1 MTGGAIDA
9 YAETH
14 TRISFDDRWIC
25 GRAGTQLE
33 INQCSSD
40 NFQKLDAQLN
50 SLYKTQIERVHG
62 KSDESRLRAAQRGW
76 LIYIKADCLY
86 QNGPAE
92 LSGSIWPYLQN
103 VCMGEHYK
111 QRISLLKEFVNC
123 TQDGCIG
130 K

>member
-1 MTGGAIDA
+1 MLFLMNKDQQKTKLELTYLAN
-9 YAETH
+9 
-14 TRISFDDRWIC
+14 IC
-25 GRAGTQLE
+25 CQM
-33 INQCSSD
+33 NDSD

-111 QRISLLKEFVNC
+111 QRILLLKEFVNC
-123 TQDGCIG
+123 TQEGCIG